1 MAADRDLGV
10 AFVRAWAGDSPAHRS
25 GWEVASATGIRGLRL
40 VKETTAFDAFLFT
53 EANPVAFD
61 VLQQNVGGKNGAT
74 ALLGDGRVAPA
85 SAPFDY
91 VDIDPFGSPIPF
103 APAAMH
109 AVRPG
114 GILAV
119 TATDMIVLAGAQASA
134 TWRRYGARPV
144 RGRLGPE
151 GGLRIL
157 LAYLAREAR
166 GVDRSIRPLLAYAR
180 DHHVR
185 AYVEVAPAS
194 DLPDPVATIDPDA
207 WDGPWLGAPGPFGPL
222 WLGPISDRA
231 LLARIEVPPTAER
244 RAEVRTFLERL
255 RAESEVPAPF
265 YYESNVL
272 AGRLSLR
279 SPPPIDALRAAIV
292 DRGFRASRTHA
303 RPEGLRT
310 DAPRSVVEAIARALD
325 AVDQSQNARVRA

>member
-10 AFVRAWAGDSPAHRS
+10 AFVRAWAAELPAYRS
-25 GWEVASATGIRGLRL
+25 GWEVASATGVRGLRL
-40 VKETTAFDAFLFT
+40 LLETGAFDTFRFT
-53 EANPVAFD
+53 ESNPAAFSVLERNVA
-61 VLQQNVGGKNGAT
+61 GTAGAR
-74 ALLGDGRVAPA
+74 AVLGDGRVAPA
-85 SAPFDY
+85 EGPFDY

-103 APAAMH
+103 VATALR

-114 GILAV
+114 GVLAV

-134 TWRRYGARPV
+134 TWRRYGGRPV

-166 GVDRSIRPLLAYAR
+166 GADRSIRPLLAYAR

-185 AYVEVAPAS
+185 AYVEVVAS
-194 DLPDPVATIDPDA
+194 PGPPDPVGTIDPDR

-231 LLARIEVPPTAER
+231 LLARMEVPPTAER
-244 RAEVRTFLERL
+244 RAEVRKFLERL
-255 RAESEVPAPF
+255 REESEVPAPF

-272 AGRLSLR
+272 AGRLTLR
-279 SPPPIDALRAAIV
+279 SPPPVEALRAAIV
-292 DRGFRASRTHA
+292 DRGYRASRTHA
-303 RPEGLRT
+303 RPEGIRT
-310 DAPRSVVEAIARALD
+310 DAPRSVVEAIARTLD
-325 AVDQSQNARVRA
+325 SAGQSQNARVRA